1 MRATGWHADRPALM
15 MIPFDVAG
23 DALGVA
29 GTPVR
34 VPNLLLT
41 GGPELDAQR
50 ATVHGPRVI
59 PSAP

>member
-1 MRATGWHADRPALM
+1 

-23 DALGVA
+23 DALAIA
-29 GTPVR
+29 GTMVR

-50 ATVHGPRVI
+50 ATVHGPRVVLS
-59 PSAP
+59 PP

>member
-1 MRATGWHADRPALM
+1 
-15 MIPFDVAG
+15 MIPFDAAG
-23 DALGVA
+23 DGIGIA
-29 GTPVR
+29 GTTVR

-50 ATVHGPRVI
+50 ATVYGARVI

>member
-1 MRATGWHADRPALM
+1 M